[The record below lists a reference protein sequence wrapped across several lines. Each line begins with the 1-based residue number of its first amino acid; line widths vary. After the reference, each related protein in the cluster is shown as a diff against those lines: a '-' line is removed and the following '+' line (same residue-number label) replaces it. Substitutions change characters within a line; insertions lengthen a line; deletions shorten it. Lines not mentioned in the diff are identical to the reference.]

1 MAEGGIYSSISLG
14 YWSQAEF
21 DANPDWKLEYGQ
33 RVELN
38 DGSGKYKIGDGVKL
52 LNALPWVGGAGT
64 PSLTNTQI
72 FVGNDSNQAVSVPL
86 TLSPTSGSFA
96 LSDTG
101 VLTMPNASPITR
113 GLLSNTDFTTFN
125 DKVPASRSVNTNAPL
140 NGGGTLS
147 GNLTLGINQA
157 NGSTDGYLSS
167 TDWSNFNSKEP
178 QVTEGTNLQYWR
190 GDKTFQTLDT
200 SVVPENTNLYFTNE
214 RVESVVNPL
223 LSLKANLASPTF
235 TGVATFQNIIR
246 LTSASL
252 GTAVAGNVEFL
263 TDKFYGVITTG
274 TSRKEFVLADTPL
287 TSGRIIFTTTNGR
300 AIDSSLLT
308 FNGTTVNF
316 NGAAIA
322 GGAYAVALAV
332 KKISGSDGVANFE
345 SSSGI
350 LGLGVDTNGGY
361 FQPLTP
367 SRGIWI
373 YNNAGT
379 TSLRVL
385 SGGGINFITP
395 DSTSFIFKNGSTTRV
410 TINAAGNIIFA
421 NMPTSPSGLAAGTLW
436 SDAGTIKIV

>member
-1 MAEGGIYSSISLG
+1 MSNLIRSNKKLFVNSGGVLDPSIKPRIENLENNEYKILYFQTISSTTGTITKPTNSTILLDQFYSGGDAIVETLVNGQPSGQSPLTAG
-14 YWSQAEF
+14 GSVVSVSSF
-21 DANPDWKLEYGQ
+21 DA
-33 RVELN
+33 
-38 DGSGKYKIGDGVKL
+38 SGNFTL
-52 LNALPWVGGAGT
+52 SGT
-64 PSLTNTQI
+64 PSSYPVALIYI
-72 FVGNDSNQAVSVPL
+72 FTIKAVDYSN
-86 TLSPTSGSFA
+86 
-96 LSDTG
+96 
-101 VLTMPNASPITR
+101 
-113 GLLSNTDFTTFN
+113 
-125 DKVPASRSVNTNAPL
+125 
-140 NGGGTLS
+140 
-147 GNLTLGINQA
+147 
-157 NGSTDGYLSS
+157 
-167 TDWSNFNSKEP
+167 
-178 QVTEGTNLQYWR
+178 
-190 GDKTFQTLDT
+190 
-200 SVVPENTNLYFTNE
+200 VV
-214 RVESVVNPL
+214 
-223 LSLKANLASPTF
+223 KANEMNMENNSLAPLASPTF

-316 NGAAIA
+316 NGAATA
-322 GGAYAVALAV
+322 GGAVAVALAV